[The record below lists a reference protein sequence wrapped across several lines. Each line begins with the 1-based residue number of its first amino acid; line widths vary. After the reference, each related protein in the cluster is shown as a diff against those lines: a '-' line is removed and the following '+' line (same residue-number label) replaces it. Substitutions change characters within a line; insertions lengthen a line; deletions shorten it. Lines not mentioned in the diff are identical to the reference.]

1 MQDIML
7 PYQSDD
13 GTLAL
18 DSPLARLG
26 ELFREASA
34 ALGRPM
40 DIASKYKSMMEA
52 AGFKH
57 MVERRFK
64 WPLNTWPRDSRYKEI
79 GAFTFQNYNSGLEG
93 LTLALFTRALGWTS
107 EETVAFCGEVRAQM
121 RDRGVHAYLP
131 V

>member
-1 MQDIML
+1 MITSPPSHDKAPLSRAGWLEMQDVML

-40 DIASKYKSMMEA
+40 DIASKYKSMIEA

-57 MVERRFK
+57 MVERCFK
-64 WPLNTWPRDSRYKEI
+64 WPLNTWPRDLRYKEI
-79 GAFTFQNYNSGLEG
+79 GAFTFQNYDSGLEG
-93 LTLALFTRALGWTS
+93 LTLGLFTRA
-107 EETVAFCGEVRAQM
+107 
-121 RDRGVHAYLP
+121 RG
-131 V
+131 